1 MPKNIARDE
10 IDLLNIILICWKK
23 KTQIFLIVFL
33 ALTVTFIFHKLD
45 DPKIIKATTEIR
57 PILAYD
63 EAEYKIYNSIINT
76 INLYYI
82 DIKPSKD
89 SEISD
94 SRTDA
99 SKVINTKTS
108 LEKLEI
114 NNIDKRFLL
123 ELFIDRINE
132 KSNLI
137 NNIRKFGFIKEEN
150 YSSQVEFE
158 EALITLASSIELT
171 VNDDI
176 NFISIKSYNLEK
188 WENFLEFLENE
199 INLEIKNKLIKMFDN
214 YIKYV
219 ETTLKFQIEDIDT
232 QLSVTDNEY
241 ERLELIKK
249 RKIISE
255 NKYIQRMQDIFQTS
269 PVVNSDNFYAAKI
282 IYNST
287 FYEKGETTPL
297 VTKLIASA
305 ILALIIGIFFAVF
318 SNAINNRK

>member
-1 MPKNIARDE
+1 MPKKIARDE
-10 IDLLNIILICWKK
+10 IDLLNIILISWKK
-23 KTQIFLIVFL
+23 KIHIFLIVLL

-57 PILAYD
+57 TISAYD
-63 EAEYKIYNSIINT
+63 EAEYKIYNSIINS
-76 INLYYI
+76 INPYKEL
-82 DIKPSKD
+82 SND

-94 SRTDA
+94 SSTNDD
-99 SKVINTKTS
+99 KIINRIKR
-108 LEKLEI
+108 LEKLDI

-123 ELFIDRINE
+123 ELFLDRINE

-137 NNIRKFGFIKEEN
+137 NNIRKFGFIKVEN

-158 EALITLASSIELT
+158 EALIKLASSIEII

-176 NFISIKSYNLEK
+176 NFITIKSYNLEK

-199 INLEIKNKLIKMFDN
+199 INLEIRNKLIKMFNN

-219 ETTLKFQIEDIDT
+219 ETTLKFELEDINT
-232 QLSVTDNEY
+232 QLSVIDNEY
-241 ERLELIKK
+241 ERLKLIKK
-249 RKIISE
+249 RNIIKA
-255 NKYIQRMQDIFQTS
+255 NKYIERMQDIFQTS

-287 FYEKGETTPL
+287 FYEKGKTTPL

-318 SNAINNRK
+318 SNAINNRN

>member
-1 MPKNIARDE
+1 M
-10 IDLLNIILICWKK
+10 
-23 KTQIFLIVFL
+23 
-33 ALTVTFIFHKLD
+33 
-45 DPKIIKATTEIR
+45 
-57 PILAYD
+57 
-63 EAEYKIYNSIINT
+63 
-76 INLYYI
+76 
-82 DIKPSKD
+82 
-89 SEISD
+89 
-94 SRTDA
+94 
-99 SKVINTKTS
+99 
-108 LEKLEI
+108 
-114 NNIDKRFLL
+114 
-123 ELFIDRINE
+123 
-132 KSNLI
+132 I

-249 RKIISE
+249 RKII
-255 NKYIQRMQDIFQTS
+255 NGNNYIQRMQNIFQTS

-287 FYEKGETTPL
+287 FYEKGKTTPL